1 MTISN
6 KKIGNNFEKS
16 TAEYLSEN
24 DFWVYRLPNK
34 IGGQPFDILALK
46 NDTVI
51 ALDCKVCSNDVF
63 DKSRIED
70 NQHTA
75 MNKILKCVS
84 KAKVGFYFLFNDG
97 TECFAGYN
105 DIIKADKRNLKK
117 DDLLEMGGKLIAEDK
132 NL

>member
-6 KKIGNNFEKS
+6 KNIGNKFEKY

-24 DFWVYRLPNK
+24 GFWVYRLPNK

-46 NDTVI
+46 NDIII

-63 DKSRIED
+63 NKSRIED

-75 MNKILKCVS
+75 MNKMLKCAS

-97 TECFAGYN
+97 TKCFASYN
-105 DIIKADKRNLKK
+105 DIVKADKGNLKK
-117 DDLLEMGGKLIAEDK
+117 DDLMMIGGKLLAESK